1 MAEIWDADRRIA
13 VCRELTKLYEEVK
26 RGTAAE
32 LVPWAEEGVRG
43 EIVIVVE
50 GAAPAVVDEAGAQA
64 MVAELV
70 ASGMRLKE
78 AAAQVASTTGMSKR
92 DLYQGHLAK

>member
-50 GAAPAVVDEAGAQA
+50 GLPPLWSTRPGRRRWSLSSWRAGC
-64 MVAELV
+64 V
-70 ASGMRLKE
+70 
-78 AAAQVASTTGMSKR
+78 
-92 DLYQGHLAK
+92 